1 MFRPSL
7 RTNLSLSVLAVLSII
22 LFIVI
27 GLSKGPNY
35 EEQKRAAERMER
47 SIAKVSLQF
56 KELLSEGKVSWDK
69 KTDPNQ
75 SGLIGPETSPIVTS
89 RAVLAEKQRAINP
102 NLAAV
107 FVSWFK
113 EAELQAG
120 DYVAVGV
127 TGSSP
132 AVNIALYSAMK
143 ELELKPIII
152 TALSSSRYG
161 ASNINFTWLDME
173 NTIYNET
180 GFKTYAVSRGGNR
193 DIAAGM
199 NSEGKEILG
208 DIIDQ
213 NKLQLIE
220 GNRAR
225 IVMFEKALPK
235 GEDYKAFINIGASV
249 GNVGSVVSAGLL
261 KEGINRTLPEL
272 ETKGVLDYFNE
283 KNIPIIHFFRGQ
295 DTFDEYYLA
304 EANTEVKKIGRGNV
318 YGYSWTVAFICLI
331 LLIIAIALVII
342 FDRHD
347 RHFMANIVSRRED

>member
-7 RTNLSLSVLAVLSII
+7 RTNLSLTLLALFSII
-22 LFIVI
+22 LFVVI
-27 GLSKGPNY
+27 GLSKGPDFK
-35 EEQKRAAERMER
+35 EQRSAAQRMQS
-47 SIAKVSLQF
+47 SIEKVSLRF
-56 KELLSEGKVSWDK
+56 KELLKEDKVSWDK
-69 KTDPNQ
+69 AIDPEQ
-75 SGLIGPETSPIVTS
+75 SGLIGPETSPIISS

-107 FVSWFK
+107 FVKWLK

-143 ELELKPIII
+143 ELDLKPVII

-173 NTIYNET
+173 KVIYPET
-180 GFKTYAVSRGGNR
+180 GFMTYAASRGGNR

-199 NSEGKEILG
+199 NSEGKEVLG
-208 DIIDQ
+208 DIIDE
-213 NKLQLIE
+213 KGLQLVE

-225 IVMFEKALPK
+225 IIMFEKALPK
-235 GEDYKAFINIGASV
+235 GKDYKAFINIGAAV

-261 KEGINRTLPEL
+261 KEGVNRKLPEL
-272 ETKGVLDYFNE
+272 EAKGVLDYFAE
-283 KNIPIIHFFRGQ
+283 KNIPIIHFFRGN
-295 DTFDEYYLA
+295 DTFDEYYLS
-304 EANTEVKKIGRGNV
+304 ESNEESQKIGKGIV
-318 YGYSWTVAFICLI
+318 YGYSWSVALICLI
-331 LLIIAIALVII
+331 LLLLAIALVII

-347 RHFMANIVSRRED
+347 RHFMANIVSHRED

>member
-7 RTNLSLSVLAVLSII
+7 RTNLSLTLLAVFSII

-27 GLSKGPNY
+27 GLSKGPDY
-35 EEQKRAAERMER
+35 TEQRSAAERMDR
-47 SIAKVSLQF
+47 SIQQVSLKF
-56 KELLSEGKVSWDK
+56 KELLKEDKVSWDK
-69 KTDPNQ
+69 NTDPDQ
-75 SGLIGPETSPIVTS
+75 LGLIGPETSPIITS
-89 RAVLAEKQRAINP
+89 RAVLAEKKRAINP

-107 FVSWFK
+107 FVKWLK

-127 TGSSP
+127 SGSSP
-132 AVNIALYSAMK
+132 SVNIALYSAMK

-173 NTIYNET
+173 KAIYKET
-180 GFKTYAVSRGGNR
+180 GFLTYAASRGGNR

-199 NSEGKEILG
+199 NSEGKEVLG
-208 DIIDQ
+208 DIIDGY
-213 NKLQLIE
+213 NLQLIE

-235 GEDYKAFINIGASV
+235 GENYKAFINIGASV
-249 GNVGSVVSAGLL
+249 GNVGSVVTAGLL
-261 KEGINRTLPEL
+261 KEGVNSSLPEL
-272 ETKGVLDYFNE
+272 EAKGVLDYFAE
-283 KNIPIIHFFRGQ
+283 KNIPIVHFFRGH
-295 DTFDEYYLA
+295 DTFDEYYLS
-304 EANTEVKKIGRGNV
+304 EANTESQKIGKGIV
-318 YGYSWTVAFICLI
+318 YGYSWTVALIALI
-331 LLIIAIALVII
+331 LLLLAIAVVII

-347 RHFMANIVSRRED
+347 RHFMANIIGHREG

>member
-7 RTNLSLSVLAVLSII
+7 RTNLSLTLLAVFSII
-22 LFIVI
+22 LFIII
-27 GLSKGPNY
+27 GLSKGADY
-35 EEQKRAAERMER
+35 AEQKNAAERMER
-47 SIAKVSLQF
+47 SIEKVSLEF
-56 KELLSEGKVSWDK
+56 RELLKENKVSWDK
-69 KTDPNQ
+69 KTDPKQ
-75 SGLIGPETSPIVTS
+75 LGLVGPETSPIITS
-89 RAVLAEKQRAINP
+89 RAVLSEKQRAINP

-107 FVSWFK
+107 FVKWLK
-113 EAELQAG
+113 EAELEAG

-143 ELELKPIII
+143 ELDLKPVII

-161 ASNINFTWLDME
+161 ASDVNFTWLDME
-173 NTIYNET
+173 KAIYSET
-180 GFKTYAVSRGGNR
+180 GFKSYAASRGGNR

-199 NSEGKEILG
+199 NSEGKELLG

-213 NKLQLIE
+213 NNLQLIE

-235 GEDYKAFINIGASV
+235 GQEYKAFINIGASV

-261 KEGINRTLPEL
+261 KEGVNYTLPEL
-272 ETKGVLDYFNE
+272 EAYGVLEYFTE
-283 KNIPIIHFFRGQ
+283 KNIPTIHFFRGQ
-295 DTFDEYYLA
+295 DTFDEYYLS
-304 EANTEVKKIGRGNV
+304 EANSESQKIGKGNV
-318 YGYSWTVAFICLI
+318 YGYSWTVALICLI

-342 FDRHD
+342 YDRHD
-347 RHFMANIVSRRED
+347 RHFMANIVGHRED